1 MLQRLQR
8 KVRKDIME
16 TMTTKT
22 ELFNSIKQAINHN
35 VIDSLQEAGYDNTTA
50 TKLVTQFEGLEANDL
65 VFESDSSF

>member
-1 MLQRLQR
+1 
-8 KVRKDIME
+8 ME

-22 ELFNSIKQAINHN
+22 ELFNSIKQVINHN
-35 VIDSLQEAGYDNTTA
+35 VIDSLQEAGYDNTMA

>member
-22 ELFNSIKQAINHN
+22 ELFNSIKQVINHN
-35 VIDSLQEAGYDNTTA
+35 VIDSLQEAGYDNTMA